1 MIYEL
6 LGADGGN
13 QQMKSLAKNLIE
25 QLKMEI
31 TNKSTIQQQ
40 QPEEETKEVPVPE
53 PQPK

>member
-40 QPEEETKEVPVPE
+40 PEEAGVIKRRLAFRA
-53 PQPK
+53 KG

>member
-40 QPEEETKEVPVPE
+40 PEEETKEVPVPE